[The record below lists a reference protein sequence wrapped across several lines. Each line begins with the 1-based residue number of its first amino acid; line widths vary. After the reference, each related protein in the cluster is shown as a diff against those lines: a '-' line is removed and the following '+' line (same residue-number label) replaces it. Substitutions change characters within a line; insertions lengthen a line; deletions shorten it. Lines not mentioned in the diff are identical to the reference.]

1 MIRHV
6 VLLAWKDGTTPDQI
20 STVEAALSRMPE
32 IMAFIRRYEMGRDL
46 GISGSHDFAIVAD
59 FDNEADY
66 RTYAEHPDHQA
77 VLTDVLAPVV
87 ESKARVQYAL

>member
-6 VLLAWKDGTTPDQI
+6 VLLTWKDGTTPHQI
-20 STVEAALSRMPE
+20 SAIETALARMPE
-32 IMAFIRRYEMGRDL
+32 VMPFIRRYEMGRDL

-66 RTYAEHPDHQA
+66 RAYAEHPEHQV
-77 VLTDVLAPVV
+77 VLTDLLGPAVD
-87 ESKARVQYAL
+87 SKARVQYAV

>member
-20 STVEAALSRMPE
+20 SAIETALAQMPQV
-32 IMAFIRRYEMGRDL
+32 MGFIRRYETGRDL

-59 FDNEADY
+59 FDNEEDY

-77 VLTDVLAPVV
+77 VLTDILAPVV
-87 ESKARVQYAL
+87 ESKARVQYTI

>member
-6 VLLAWKDGTTPDQI
+6 VLLEWKDGTTPDQI
-20 STVEAALSRMPE
+20 AAIDAALGRMPE
-32 IMAFIRRYEMGRDL
+32 VMPFIRRYEIGHDL

-66 RTYAEHPDHQA
+66 RTYADHPDHQA
-77 VLTDVLAPVV
+77 VLTELLAPAV
-87 ESKARVQYAL
+87 ESKARVQYTV